1 MWWRCYKPTVFLDK
15 SAKYHYKGF
24 TLINT
29 LMHWFS
35 FDLFGSFDNQ
45 IFLFLTICLLWHCS
59 LHTDRFFSSNVLSY
73 SLWVYILILVIL
85 PSMGQLSP
93 CSMSLS
99 VLIKRLL
106 IRYQARRLAPR
117 LLRES
122 FVESQCPFSW
132 ALSNLSGSRATIG
145 TRISA
150 NRSMEAFV
158 LAGERSK
165 LPCVV

>member
-1 MWWRCYKPTVFLDK
+1 MTL
-15 SAKYHYKGF
+15 F
-24 TLINT
+24 TSQGPL
-29 LMHWFS
+29 
-35 FDLFGSFDNQ
+35 
-45 IFLFLTICLLWHCS
+45 
-59 LHTDRFFSSNVLSY
+59 FFSLSNVLSY
-73 SLWVYILILVIL
+73 SLRVYVLILVIL

-117 LLRES
+117 LLKES

-158 LAGERSK
+158 LAGKRSK
-165 LPCVV
+165 LPCVVKLKAYSEEC

>member
-1 MWWRCYKPTVFLDK
+1 ML
-15 SAKYHYKGF
+15 
-24 TLINT
+24 
-29 LMHWFS
+29 WFS
-35 FDLFGSFDNQ
+35 FGPFESFDKQ

-59 LHTDRFFSSNVLSY
+59 LHRGLFFPLSNVLSY
-73 SLWVYILILVIL
+73 SLWVYVLILVIL

-117 LLRES
+117 LLKES

-165 LPCVV
+165 LPCVVKLKAYSEEC